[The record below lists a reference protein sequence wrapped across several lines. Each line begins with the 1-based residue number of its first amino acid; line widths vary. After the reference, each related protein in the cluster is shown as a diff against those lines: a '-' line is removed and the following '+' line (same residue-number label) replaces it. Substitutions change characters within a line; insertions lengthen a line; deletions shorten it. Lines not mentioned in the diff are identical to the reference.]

1 MTVRI
6 MEQAI
11 RRSVEILFI
20 FIPLPATAIVMQELL
35 LVFLTAMC
43 TQLKQIPV
51 EMSLPE
57 IAILLHIQT
66 LWDMVCRIIAV
77 IY

>member
-11 RRSVEILFI
+11 RRSVGILFI
-20 FIPLPATAIVMQELL
+20 FIPLSAIVITMQELL
-35 LVFLTAMC
+35 LVFLAAMC

-51 EMSLPE
+51 EMSFPE
-57 IAILLHIQT
+57 IATPLHIQT
-66 LWDMVCRIIAV
+66 LWDMVFRIIAV